1 MTSYFGGPE
10 GIRTLDLSDAN
21 RTLSQLSY
29 KPVMYHIIIHILPQN
44 ARDFFRLISITRLA
58 LLMVNINISYFTY
71 VGSVLYYVCCA
82 AAPVCCAA

>member
-1 MTSYFGGPE
+1 MAFYFGGPE

-44 ARDFFRLISITRLA
+44 ARDFFRLISITHSV

-71 VGSVLYYVCCA
+71 VESVLYYACCA